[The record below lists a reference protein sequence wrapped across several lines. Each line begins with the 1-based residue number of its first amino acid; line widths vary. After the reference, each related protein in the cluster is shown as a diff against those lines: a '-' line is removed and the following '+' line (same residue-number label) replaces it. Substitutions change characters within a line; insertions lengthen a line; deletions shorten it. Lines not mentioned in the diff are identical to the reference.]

1 MILRFDLGK
10 KGLTENFLK
19 NIKIAFNNSDTI
31 KIKVLKSYS
40 ADKSE
45 IKQIAEKIEDFLEKH
60 RKKHFISRVIGHTIV
75 LRKLR
80 KKKIADKS

>member
-10 KGLTENFLK
+10 KGLTENFLE

-40 ADKSE
+40 TDKSE
-45 IKQIAEKIEDFLEKH
+45 IKQIAKKIEDFLEKH
-60 RKKHFISRVIGHTIV
+60 RKKHFINRIIGHTIV

-80 KKKIADKS
+80 KKKII